1 MNLPVNLP
9 VNLHVNGLAHLLL
22 NSRTNIRVALSALVV
37 GVAAC
42 RGGKEQVDLSG
53 APHMRPAEQ
62 GASSAV
68 YFMLRNPSADTL
80 VLEGV
85 ELDVAG
91 SVSLHRSTESG
102 GMSSMVHV
110 DSLVIP
116 PQDSVSFAERGLHI
130 MASDLHTALRL
141 GDTVVA
147 RLRFRPSRVDTLRI
161 PVRE

>member
-1 MNLPVNLP
+1 MAVTNSPMKVP
-9 VNLHVNGLAHLLL
+9 ANGLAVIPISRQMTVRMVLL
-22 NSRTNIRVALSALVV
+22 ALAL
-37 GVAAC
+37 GGAAC
-42 RGGKEQVDLSG
+42 GGGKEPVDLSG

-62 GASSAV
+62 GGSSAV
-68 YFMLRNPSADTL
+68 YFMLRNPSTDTL
-80 VLEGV
+80 VLQGV
-85 ELDVAG
+85 EIDVAG
-91 SVSLHRSTESG
+91 SVSLHRSTDNA

>member
-1 MNLPVNLP
+1 VSGIVLNPVGIRMHFRVVLST
-9 VNLHVNGLAHLLL
+9 LAL
-22 NSRTNIRVALSALVV
+22 A
-37 GVAAC
+37 VAAC
-42 RGGKEQVDLSG
+42 GGAKAPDDLSG
-53 APHMRPAEQ
+53 APRMRPAEQ

-80 VLEGV
+80 VLQSV
-85 ELDVAG
+85 EIDVAG

-102 GMSSMVHV
+102 GMSSMVPV
-110 DSLVIP
+110 DSLVIL
-116 PQDSVSFAERGLHI
+116 PQDSVAFVERGLHI

-147 RLRFRPSRVDTLRI
+147 RLRYRSARVDTLRI